1 MSAKSGAMTDHNH
14 ESSRAKCLRESL
26 VVWCPGGRYGYGEN
40 ADQPKAGHKRNNSSS
55 GPGLHSVCSLQR
67 FECIG
72 WCFPK
77 CMCR

>member
-1 MSAKSGAMTDHNH
+1 VTDNNH
-14 ESSRAKCLRESL
+14 ESSASQPLRESF
-26 VVWCPGGRYGYGEN
+26 VVWCPGGRYYYGET
-40 ADQPKAGHKRNNSSS
+40 DQAKAGHERSNSSS